1 METLL
6 GGKLQGK
13 DGEGTTSDLLGSAEI
28 VGIYFSAHWCG
39 PCRGFTPRLVDT
51 YNTLRQDGKKI
62 EIVFVSSDRDQTAF
76 DSYYKDMPWL
86 ALPYAERDMKAKLSK
101 KFKVRGIPSLIFL
114 DREGNIVA
122 KDGRGKVMGDPK
134 GEHFPWTPK
143 PVNEL
148 LGDTFLT
155 PEGNTVGAEAIK
167 DKYIGLYFSAH
178 WCPPCKKF
186 TPEFAKTYSSMK
198 DRGVD
203 NFEVIFISSDQ
214 DAESFNEYRKEMPW
228 PALPF
233 EDRREEKEALSERFE
248 VSGIPTLVILG
259 PGDDRPVVN
268 ADGRQAVSSDKD
280 GTNFPWHP
288 PLVPKL
294 EDASSI
300 NDTTTV
306 IVLAEGGSP
315 DGASTLRKTLESVAE
330 TSKAAGGDVGFALA
344 EPGDQLAERV
354 RGITGRG
361 TASEK
366 VECICV
372 DVQNG
377 SYYVGPD
384 SITAESINKFVEDI
398 KSANINREKLQ
409 F

>member
-233 EDRREEKEALSERFE
+233 EDRREEKER
-248 VSGIPTLVILG
+248 
-259 PGDDRPVVN
+259 
-268 ADGRQAVSSDKD
+268 DGRRRRQ
-280 GTNFPWHP
+280 TNVVF
-288 PLVPKL
+288 VYRYIQSYQYICRRYVQKT
-294 EDASSI
+294 
-300 NDTTTV
+300 N
-306 IVLAEGGSP
+306 
-315 DGASTLRKTLESVAE
+315 LR
-330 TSKAAGGDVGFALA
+330 
-344 EPGDQLAERV
+344 ER
-354 RGITGRG
+354 
-361 TASEK
+361 
-366 VECICV
+366 
-372 DVQNG
+372 
-377 SYYVGPD
+377 
-384 SITAESINKFVEDI
+384 
-398 KSANINREKLQ
+398 
-409 F
+409 